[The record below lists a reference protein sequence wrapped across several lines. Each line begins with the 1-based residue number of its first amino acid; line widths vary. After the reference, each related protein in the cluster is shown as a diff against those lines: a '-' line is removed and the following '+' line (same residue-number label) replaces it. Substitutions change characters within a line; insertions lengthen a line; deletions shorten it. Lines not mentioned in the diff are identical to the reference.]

1 MLLLEKLRPPATL
14 GSVLNSIRQRRPQR
28 GFILSQAVGRGDA
41 GVAAG
46 SVFSRLA
53 VRGGAT
59 WTPQRLAWSG
69 LLMAVGEQ
77 ASLTERFRA
86 VCECLHAACPHW
98 TLGTSYD
105 NWVAAQR
112 REAERLVPAVT
123 GKLRQHMLALVEH
136 RRRCGRWEA
145 FAVDGSDAA
154 CPRTLANQDAMGDT
168 GKPDGIPQL
177 TMTVL
182 YHMGLGLPWAFRVGP
197 SSESERGQLR
207 QMLDE
212 LPAESLLVAD
222 AGFIGY
228 DLCREM
234 IDRKQH
240 FLLRVGGNVH
250 LLSTLGYDYEIDGE
264 TVYLWPVEQQAR
276 GQPPL
281 VLRLIVV
288 HEPGKQ
294 PVYLVTSVLDAKQL
308 TAEEAAEIYR
318 ARWGVEVCYRTI
330 KQTLGHAYTRSRR
343 PDNCY
348 LEMTWALL
356 GAWLLE
362 LMTLRQVVATGG
374 SPRDV
379 SPAQARNAVR
389 RALRD
394 APPRP
399 RSRQPLLAVLAACR
413 IDTYRRS
420 RPKASRNYPRKKRH
434 QPPEP
439 PKIKLPTEKQ
449 LQQAKQLTPISLAN

>member
-1 MLLLEKLRPPATL
+1 M
-14 GSVLNSIRQRRPQR
+14 
-28 GFILSQAVGRGDA
+28 
-41 GVAAG
+41 
-46 SVFSRLA
+46 
-53 VRGGAT
+53 
-59 WTPQRLAWSG
+59 
-69 LLMAVGEQ
+69 LMALGEQ
-77 ASLTERFRA
+77 ASLGERFHA
-86 VCECLHAACPHW
+86 VCECLQEACPHW

-105 NWVAAQR
+105 HWVAAER
-112 REAERLVPAVT
+112 REAARLVPAVAH
-123 GKLRQHMLALVEH
+123 KLRQPMLALAE
-136 RRRCGRWEA
+136 RRRRGRWQL

-154 CPRTLANQDAMGDT
+154 CPRTLANQQAMGDT
-168 GKPDGIPQL
+168 GKPDGIPQR
-177 TMTVL
+177 TMTVVR
-182 YHMGLGLPWAFRVGP
+182 HMELDLPWAFRVGP

-207 QMLDE
+207 EMLDE

-240 FLLRVGGNVH
+240 FLLRVGGNAH

-264 TVYLWPVEQQAR
+264 TVYLWPLEQQAR

-288 HEPGKQ
+288 CEPGQQ
-294 PVYLVTSVLDAKQL
+294 PVYLVTSVLDAEQL
-308 TAEEAAEIYR
+308 TAEEAAAIYR
-318 ARWGVEVCYRTI
+318 MRWGIEVGFRII
-330 KQTLGHAYTRSRR
+330 KQTLGHACMRSRR

-362 LMTLRQVVATGG
+362 LMTLREVIATGG

-379 SPAQARNAVR
+379 SPAQARNVVR
-389 RALRD
+389 RAIRN

-399 RSRQPLLAVLAACR
+399 RSRQPLRAALAASR
-413 IDTYRRS
+413 LDKYQRT

-434 QPPEP
+434 QPPDP
-439 PKIKLPTEKQ
+439 PKIKMPTTKQ
-449 LQQAKQLTPISLAN
+449 LQLAKRLTPITLAT